1 MGSLGIGNRN
11 WVLEMN
17 KNVMALIAGIGTL
30 SFIKGKFGSANLDL
44 SKWKTW
50 DQWQFEDASKDFIR
64 SFDKCNMSEYGL
76 TGLRMLGEGKDVWN
90 VLDLYNISQYAFQHK
105 VLTGESRKIAMKILK
120 YKTWSS
126 KHIDRL
132 IDAHGDL
139 SKIVNQMMKAQN
151 KSQAMSLGHTTTSY
165 FYPISDFKIDN
176 SSGLTGAAKKRLD
189 DIFIKLIEIGNNT
202 DLPFFKEVIEGDVR
216 YVPDLGNRLGTY
228 DTESGLVTVRSYS
241 RRKDKDVKVL
251 STLVHEFAHKIYYT
265 KLSDTQKKMIDEL
278 WKKSVKEKEKLTFN
292 WIREGA
298 PLGFK
303 FTNDNTT
310 DELVFH
316 AIQNGIVMVK
326 YPSDPENII
335 RSGYTP
341 RKFQTIVN
349 NFHRGILP
357 TWYANKNPSEMF
369 AEIVAAYIV
378 KDSGEYK
385 LEDHIEKEIKKIMG
399 VA

>member
-1 MGSLGIGNRN
+1 MSKSAI
-11 WVLEMN
+11 
-17 KNVMALIAGIGTL
+17 ALFAGIGTL

-44 SKWKTW
+44 SKWKAW
-50 DQWQFEDASKDFIR
+50 EQWQFEDASKDFIH
-64 SFDKCNMSEYGL
+64 SFDKCNMSEWGL
-76 TGLRMLGEGKDVWN
+76 TGLGMLGGGEDVWN

-120 YKTWSS
+120 YRTWGS

-139 SKIVNQMMKAQN
+139 SKIVSQMLKAQN
-151 KSQAMSLGHTTTSY
+151 KSQAMILGHTNTSY
-165 FYPISDFKIDN
+165 FYPIGDFKIDN

-202 DLPFFKEVIEGDVR
+202 DFPFFKEVLEGDVR
-216 YVPDLGNRLGTY
+216 YVPDLGNTLGTY
-228 DTESGLVTVRSYS
+228 DEETGLVTVRSYS

-265 KLSDTQKKMIDEL
+265 KLSDIQKEMIDKL
-278 WKKSVKEKEKLTFN
+278 WKKSVKEKEKLTSN

-303 FTNDNTT
+303 FTSHDIN

-341 RKFQTIVN
+341 MKFQNILN
-349 NFHRGILP
+349 KFHRGVLP
-357 TWYANKNPSEMF
+357 TGYANKNPSEMF

-378 KDSGEYK
+378 KESDRYK
-385 LEDHIEKEIKKIMG
+385 LEDHIKAEIENIM
-399 VA
+399 AIK